1 MDFTLFIV
9 FIVIIISF
17 IYFISAIQELQKDI
31 KNLSL
36 NKCPTITAD
45 VNNTSNMN
53 VNKLVEVFFNYL
65 RK

>member
-17 IYFISAIQELQKDI
+17 IYFISAVQELQKEV

-36 NKCPTITAD
+36 NKCPSTTTD
-45 VNNTSNMN
+45 VNNTSN
-53 VNKLVEVFFNYL
+53 VNKLVEIFFNYL